1 MKTFQDS
8 AGRTWTISMTV
19 DSVKRVRDLMKINL
33 IEPESGDPPLLTRLG
48 MDDLLMLDVI
58 YCLIQPQAEQ
68 LNISDT
74 DFAKALG
81 GDAVLS
87 AINAFY
93 EEMVDFFLKRGR
105 TDRAKAVGTQHR
117 MIALAIQRIDGHI
130 SRIDPEKVLDETVG
144 S

>member
-8 AGRTWTISMTV
+8 AGRTWTLSMTV
-19 DSVKRVRDLMKINL
+19 DSVKRVRDLMQINL
-33 IEPESGDPPLLTRLG
+33 IEPEAGDPPLLTRLG

-58 YCLIQPQAEQ
+58 YYLIRPQAEQ
-68 LNISDT
+68 LNISDS

-93 EEMVDFFLKRGR
+93 EEMVDFFQKRGR
-105 TDRAKAVGTQHR
+105 TDKAKAVSTQHR
-117 MIALAIQRIDGHI
+117 MIALAIQRIDTHI

-144 S
+144 N